1 MLDVLQRIVQ
11 EVNAAEN
18 LHQAL
23 EIIVKRV
30 KQALNIDVCSVYL
43 LLSEEN
49 RLVLMASDGLNPN
62 SVGRVKLHLGEGLVG
77 VVARRSEPLN
87 LDNAPDHPSYKYFP
101 ETGEECYQAFLGV
114 PIINARR
121 MLGVLVAQQYEG
133 RRFSNEH
140 VAFLITLAAQLAG
153 AISHAEM
160 IGEIGSGSE
169 SDKKTHAH
177 LQVQGIPGSP
187 GIGIGTGV
195 VAYSLA
201 DIDAVPDRIPVD
213 VEAEVSH
220 FTRAVEAVQNEM
232 ETIKDRMTDALPAEE
247 RLLFDAYIMMLGSE
261 SLYDRTIKGIRE
273 GNKWAQAALRDTI
286 RENTRSFEEM
296 DDPYLRERASDL
308 RDLGRRVLFHLQ
320 TPLDDRQK
328 VFPERTILVGEDLT
342 ATQLAEVPVERL
354 VGLVSSRGTSTS
366 HVAIL
371 ARAMGVPAVMGM
383 SDLPVA
389 RLEGRDIVVDGYCG
403 RIHIQPNREL
413 REEFMR
419 LAHEEQQLTNE
430 LLSYAQAPAITSDGF
445 RIPVYANSGLLAD
458 MAPSLQS
465 GADGIGLYRTEVPF
479 MIRDRFPSEDE
490 QTVIYQQILTSLDPR
505 PVTLRTLD
513 VGGDKSLPYFP
524 VKEDNP
530 FLGWR
535 GIRITLDHPEIFL
548 TQLRAMLKASQG
560 LSNLHIMFPM
570 VSSVTELKGA
580 LELLARARDE
590 LLDEQYAIPMPKT
603 GVMVEVPSAVYQAE
617 ALARRVDFLSVGTN
631 DLVQYLLAVDRNNS
645 RVADIYDCL
654 HPAVI
659 QALMQATCG
668 AHRAGKSI
676 SVCGEMAAD
685 PAAALLLLG
694 MEIDALSVSVS
705 SLARI
710 KWVIRHFSRERAQEL
725 LLQCLSFEEPGAVRA
740 LLNNALVKAGLG
752 GLVRA
757 GMN

>member
-1 MLDVLQRIVQ
+1 MLDVLQRIVL
-11 EVNAAEN
+11 EVNSAEN
-18 LHQAL
+18 LNQAL
-23 EIIVKRV
+23 EIIVRRV
-30 KQALNIDVCSVYL
+30 KLALDIDVCSVYL

-49 RLVLMASDGLNPN
+49 RLVLLASDGLNPD
-62 SVGRVKLHLGEGLVG
+62 SIGRVKLNLGEGLVG

-87 LDNAPDHPSYKYFP
+87 LDNAPDHPAYKYFP
-101 ETGEECYQAFLGV
+101 ETGEECYHAFLGV

-121 MLGVLVAQQYEG
+121 MLGVLVVQQREE
-133 RRFSNEH
+133 RRFRNEH
-140 VAFLITLAAQLAG
+140 VAFLVTLAAQLAG

-160 IGEIGSGSE
+160 IGEIGAMQ
-169 SDKKTHAH
+169 TQARNAH
-177 LQVQGIPGSP
+177 VQVKGIPGSS
-187 GIGIGTGV
+187 GIGIGVGV

-201 DIDAVPDRIPVD
+201 DLDAVPDRLPSCI
-213 VEAEVSH
+213 ETEVTQ
-220 FTRAVEAVQNEM
+220 FTQAVEAVQNEM
-232 ETIKDRMTDALPAEE
+232 EIIKQRMQDSLPAEE

-261 SLYDRTIKGIRE
+261 SLFDRTVQGIRE

-308 RDLGRRVLFHLQ
+308 RDLGRRILSHLQ
-320 TPLDDRQK
+320 APQRTPED
-328 VFPERTILVGEDLT
+328 FPERTILVGEDLT
-342 ATQLAEVPVERL
+342 ATQLAEVPVHRL
-354 VGLVSSRGTSTS
+354 AGLVSSRGTSSS

-383 SDLPVA
+383 SDLPVT
-389 RLEGRDIVVDGYCG
+389 RLEGRQMIVDGYSG
-403 RIHIQPNREL
+403 RIHIQPGREL
-413 REEFMR
+413 LEEFRRLAREER
-419 LAHEEQQLTNE
+419 QLSEELRAHSLE
-430 LLSYAQAPAITSDGF
+430 PAMTSDGF

-490 QTVIYQQILTSLDPR
+490 QTEIYREILTSLDPR

-548 TQLRAMLKASQG
+548 TQLRAMLRASQG
-560 LSNLHIMFPM
+560 LGNLHIMFPM
-570 VSSVTELKGA
+570 VSSVSELKGA

-590 LLDEQYAIPMPKT
+590 LLDEQLAILMPKT

-645 RVADIYDCL
+645 RVAGIYDCL
-654 HPAVI
+654 HPAVL
-659 QALMQATCG
+659 QAMMQAACG
-668 AHRAGKSI
+668 AHRAGKTI
-676 SVCGEMAAD
+676 GVCGEMAAD
-685 PAAALLLLG
+685 PAAVLLLLG
-694 MEIDALSVSVS
+694 MEMDSLSVSVS
-705 SLARI
+705 ALARV
-710 KWVIRHFSRERAQEL
+710 KWVIRHFSRERTQEL
-725 LLQCLSFEEPGAVRA
+725 LEQSLCLDEPAAIRA

-757 GMN
+757 GIH